1 MFGAIFDKAPNN
13 TYVEVTTFEG
23 ERPRR
28 TFVPVLE
35 AQALI
40 DTMPHEGVDVYY
52 GVALRS
58 RHGSEKSDV
67 YGTRVLWSD
76 IDRSPTPYATLPPSF
91 IVFSG
96 GGWHYYWLL
105 DEWCTDL
112 GAIEDANK
120 ALMEDTDGD
129 SCWNANRL
137 LRVPGTINTKYDV
150 PCELRQQWPGRIYT
164 LTDVKA
170 IGRLDGK
177 ARHKIRTGD
186 SRGYKS
192 RSERDWAIVESLVI
206 AGASDTLVRHLFL
219 TQPCGDKFRDP
230 KISGEKYLAHT
241 LEQVREKSRTVKRAD
256 KNINFGDFIETE
268 DGYYMERSR
277 GRQRV
282 STFLFTPTLLLEEE
296 KQGGQ
301 GEDVLVGDID
311 ASGYHWTNVKM
322 PRSAFN
328 DRRALDKYLTA
339 SAWVWLGRDD
349 DVRMLLPY
357 LLKKLQERGLPR
369 SKATKV
375 LGRHGDKFVLTNQ
388 TLDPENLWWGVD
400 GPLVHLESGKEVP
413 KIAASFDDAAPDLSK
428 IALINQPEVFWSV
441 LGWFAATPMKT
452 LFESRGYRFP
462 ILNVYGT
469 RGSGKTSLIREMQRL
484 FGYEAPTAYDC
495 TTTRFVMLGL
505 LGYSNAVPVSFSE
518 FRASVGERI
527 TRFILLAYD
536 TGHDQ
541 RGRGDQT
548 TVDYPLSAPFTV
560 DGEDIVSDAACKERI
575 IAVNLHPEAIAEG
588 TEAYL
593 AFGHLR
599 TQNLKGFYGPYLRHT
614 LTLNFDDLL
623 KEASRQMF
631 EAFPETLPD
640 RVRNNMIVVR
650 AGQLAFLEH
659 TNQQVGFNTTV
670 RNAFE
675 PILSSVWSADLG
687 RGQILADDFAEGVC
701 NAVASGRVDFFHVV
715 ESRIVWFQLATTFDW
730 WKRHRRTTGS
740 LTLDRDAIRNQLLE
754 RDVEKGGK
762 GQYVVKPKMVQG
774 RWCYGISLSH
784 AIASGLDV
792 PGEINVKELRIRI

>member
-1 MFGAIFDKAPNN
+1 MFGAIFDKAPDH

-23 ERPRR
+23 DRPRR
-28 TFVPVLE
+28 TFVPVPD

-40 DTMPHEGVDVYY
+40 ETMPHNGVDVYY

-58 RHGSEKSDV
+58 RQGSEKGDV
-67 YGTRVLWSD
+67 YGTKVLWSD
-76 IDRSPTPYATLPPSF
+76 IDRGAIPYATLPPSF

-112 GAIEDANK
+112 TTIEDANK

-137 LRVPGTINTKYDV
+137 LRVPGTTNTKYDI
-150 PCELRQQWPGRIYT
+150 PCELRQQWPSRTYT
-164 LTDVKA
+164 LSDVRA

-192 RSERDWAIVESLVI
+192 RSERDWAIVESLVV
-206 AGASDTLVRHLFL
+206 AGASDELIRHLFL

-241 LEQVREKSRTVKRAD
+241 IEQVREKSRTVRKAD

-282 STFLFTPTLLLEEE
+282 STFLFVPTLLLEGD
-296 KQGGQ
+296 K
-301 GEDVLVGDID
+301 EDVLVGSVH
-311 ASGYHWTNVKM
+311 ASGYEWKDVKL

-328 DRRALDKYLTA
+328 DRRALDKYLIV
-339 SAWVWLGRDD
+339 SAWSWLGKDD
-349 DVRMLLPY
+349 DVRMLLPW
-357 LLKKLQERGLPR
+357 LLKKLQETGLPR
-369 SKATKV
+369 SKATTV
-375 LGRHGDKFVLTNQ
+375 LGRHGDKFVLTAQ
-388 TLDPENLWWGVD
+388 TLDAENLWTGVD
-400 GPLVHLESGKEVP
+400 GPLVHLDSGKEVP
-413 KIAASFDDAAPDLSK
+413 KVKVCLETSQPDLSR
-428 IALINQPEVFWSV
+428 ITEINKPEVLWSV
-441 LGWFAATPMKT
+441 LGWFAAAPMKT
-452 LFESRGYRFP
+452 LFESRGVRFP

-469 RGSGKTSLIREMQRL
+469 RGSGKTSMIREMQRL
-484 FGYEAPTAYDC
+484 FGYEAPVAYDC

-505 LGYSNAVPVSFSE
+505 LGYSNAVPISFSE
-518 FRASVGERI
+518 FRASVGERV

-560 DGEDIVSDAACKERI
+560 DGEDLVPDPACKERL
-575 IAVNLHPEAIAEG
+575 IAVNLHPESIAEG
-588 TEAYL
+588 TPAYD
-593 AFGHLR
+593 AFSVLR
-599 TQNLKGFYGPYLRHT
+599 QTDLSGFYGPYLRHT
-614 LTLNFDDLL
+614 LTLGFDDLL
-623 KEASRQMF
+623 AEARKQVF

-640 RVRNNMIVVR
+640 RVRNNMTVVR

-659 TNQQVGFNTTV
+659 TGQQVKFNTTV
-670 RNAFE
+670 RDVFS
-675 PILSSVWSADLG
+675 PVLSSVWSKDLG
-687 RGQILADDFAEGVC
+687 RGQILADEFAEGVV
-701 NAVASGRVDFFHVV
+701 NAVAGGKADFFYTV
-715 ESRIVWFQLATTFDW
+715 ESAIVWFQLATTFDW
-730 WKRHRRTTGS
+730 WKRHRRFSGS
-740 LTLDRDAIRNQLLE
+740 STLDRDAIRNQLVE

-762 GQYVVKPKMVQG
+762 GQYIVKPRMVQG

-784 AIASGLDV
+784 AMTSGLDV
-792 PGEINVKELRIRI
+792 PGDINVKELRIRI